1 MNITTQPTTP
11 LSPVPDLPPLTG
23 NARADAAA
31 LCEAVLLARPAWRL
45 GAQGPDAF
53 DCWGMLAL
61 LQKHLFGR
69 EVEIM
74 IPRASMSRAAILR
87 AFGGEGF
94 EQAHVQWRRREGPPQ
109 HGDGVLMSHKQ
120 TPHHCGTWLDLN
132 RGVVA
137 HHAEHAGFSLD
148 GVQALRLS
156 GYTNLTFYEWVE
168 G

>member
-53 DCWGMLAL
+53 DCWAMLAL
-61 LQKHLFGR
+61 LQRHLFGR
-69 EVEIM
+69 EVEIVM
-74 IPRASMSRAAILR
+74 PRAAMSRASILR
-87 AFGGEGF
+87 AFAGEGF
-94 EQAHVQWRRREGPPQ
+94 ARAHIQWRRREGVPQ
-109 HGDGVLMSHKQ
+109 HGDGVLMSHKEA
-120 TPHHCGTWLDLN
+120 PHHCGVWLDLN

-148 GVQALRLS
+148 GAQALRLS
-156 GYTNLTFYEWVE
+156 GYANLAFYEWV
-168 G
+168 GG